1 MNARYRKF
9 NEGSHN
15 SSTYHK
21 KDGTPVRTI
30 LKREADQ
37 EVDTELREGEF
48 QKSRKKP

>member
-9 NEGSHN
+9 NDGSHN

-21 KDGTPVRTI
+21 KDGTPIRAI

-37 EVDTELREGEF
+37 EVDGEIREGEF